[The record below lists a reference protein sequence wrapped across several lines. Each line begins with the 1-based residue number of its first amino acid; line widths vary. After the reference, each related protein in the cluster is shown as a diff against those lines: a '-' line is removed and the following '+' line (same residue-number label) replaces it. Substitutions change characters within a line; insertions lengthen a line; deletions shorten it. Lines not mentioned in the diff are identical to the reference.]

1 MVNWQEYWNT
11 NWFSAIDESRNC
23 LEKQEAVCQVDCRGG
38 EIFLLQQLWKVLYK
52 KCPLQKAVQFVTG
65 NRKQRHIEHVM
76 SLLCTSFIQAR
87 LHVPRPH
94 PFAFAGGE
102 ACCQFFTTKPGVAG
116 CANPD
121 GGSLDFDDPV
131 ECCPRGASIDCP
143 DTQEGCKNYPYAGGK
158 GVSFKNTQ
166 WDIL

>member
-1 MVNWQEYWNT
+1 MPATEG
-11 NWFSAIDESRNC
+11 SAIRY
-23 LEKQEAVCQVDCRGG
+23 G
-38 EIFLLQQLWKVLYK
+38 E
-52 KCPLQKAVQFVTG
+52 QKAATYRACHVLVMHIFHTG
-65 NRKQRHIEHVM
+65 PTACLK
-76 SLLCTSFIQAR
+76 T
-87 LHVPRPH
+87 H

-166 WDIL
+166 